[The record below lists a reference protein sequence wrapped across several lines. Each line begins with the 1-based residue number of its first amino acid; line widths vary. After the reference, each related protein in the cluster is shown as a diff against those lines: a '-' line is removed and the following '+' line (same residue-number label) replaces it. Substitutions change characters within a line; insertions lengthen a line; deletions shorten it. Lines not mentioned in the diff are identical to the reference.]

1 MNVFNNI
8 RYAAYYS
15 DFCRIIVFRFK
26 IAVMALL
33 TPTERAKRYLEK
45 NKEKLREREALRKK
59 LRRVEM
65 KLSNPEKNK
74 ARLLKERLYK
84 REYRKR
90 MKDQPSQFRIQL
102 MKGSAIGPHI
112 RGQLGKLKSHFLEVQ
127 GRMLLC
133 QVRQSFS
140 CVYYL
145 IIHKVIDDDQ
155 ERSWLTD
162 FLDRQDITYT
172 TPGKWD

>member
-1 MNVFNNI
+1 
-8 RYAAYYS
+8 
-15 DFCRIIVFRFK
+15 
-26 IAVMALL
+26 
-33 TPTERAKRYLEK
+33 
-45 NKEKLREREALRKK
+45 
-59 LRRVEM
+59 M

-155 ERSWLTD
+155 ERSWLID
-162 FLDRQDITYT
+162 FLDRQGITYT

>member
-1 MNVFNNI
+1 
-8 RYAAYYS
+8 
-15 DFCRIIVFRFK
+15 
-26 IAVMALL
+26 
-33 TPTERAKRYLEK
+33 
-45 NKEKLREREALRKK
+45 
-59 LRRVEM
+59 M

-155 ERSWLTD
+155 ERSWLID
-162 FLDRQDITYT
+162 FLGRQDITYT
-172 TPGKWD
+172 TPGK